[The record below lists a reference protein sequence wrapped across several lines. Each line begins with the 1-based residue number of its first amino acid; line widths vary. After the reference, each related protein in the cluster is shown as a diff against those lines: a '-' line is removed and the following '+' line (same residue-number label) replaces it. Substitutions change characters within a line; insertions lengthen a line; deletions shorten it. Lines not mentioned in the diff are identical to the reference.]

1 MERLDLGT
9 LVIAS
14 SSFLIN
20 GEPGRKIH
28 HRRVRQGD
36 PLSLMIFLLAME
48 PLHMLFQYAH
58 NTGMLSYL
66 HANCATFRMLLYAD
80 DAVVFIN
87 PTANDLLATKHILQ
101 LFGEAAGLITNLDK
115 TEYFPIRC
123 QNINIGDI
131 IGLDQNVAAF
141 PCSYLGLPLHFKK
154 LPKSAIQSI
163 VHKIG
168 NRLPGW
174 KRKLMTYPG
183 RELLV
188 KTILSSMPTHF
199 LTVYK
204 LPTWAAKDIDSYRRS
219 FLWRGDEPEKKIK
232 GALFSEVENLH

>member
-66 HANCATFRMLLYAD
+66 HANCATFRMSLYAD

-101 LFGEAAGLITNLDK
+101 LFGEASALITNLDK

-123 QNINIGDI
+123 
-131 IGLDQNVAAF
+131 A
-141 PCSYLGLPLHFKK
+141 P
-154 LPKSAIQSI
+154 
-163 VHKIG
+163 
-168 NRLPGW
+168 
-174 KRKLMTYPG
+174 
-183 RELLV
+183 
-188 KTILSSMPTHF
+188 
-199 LTVYK
+199 
-204 LPTWAAKDIDSYRRS
+204 S
-219 FLWRGDEPEKKIK
+219 F
-232 GALFSEVENLH
+232 